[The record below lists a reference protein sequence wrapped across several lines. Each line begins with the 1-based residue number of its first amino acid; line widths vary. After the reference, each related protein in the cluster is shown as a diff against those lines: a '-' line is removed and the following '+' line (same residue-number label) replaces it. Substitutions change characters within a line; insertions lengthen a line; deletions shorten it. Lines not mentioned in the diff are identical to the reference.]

1 MCKEP
6 WQQETLLCEAAR
18 GSWLARELVRARH
31 PNPNPK
37 PKPKPNPNPNPNPK
51 PHPDPDPKHKPKPK
65 PSPNQV
71 RAKLATRDTDHCDPK
86 DPKGKG
92 CRYEPCVAHPKGLAK
107 ALINVA
113 DGWRSPLN
121 DPTDKL
127 YLALRPVQP

>member
-1 MCKEP
+1 MH
-6 WQQETLLCEAAR
+6 AR
-18 GSWLARELVRARH
+18 GAPPSPRYCHSSERLGDAWLILFGD
-31 PNPNPK
+31 PDPK

>member
-1 MCKEP
+1 MRGGAR
-6 WQQETLLCEAAR
+6 LLAGAR
-18 GSWLARELVRARH
+18 AGARQARR
-31 PNPNPK
+31 PNPNPKPK
-37 PKPKPNPNPNPNPK
+37 PKPKPNPNPNPH
-51 PHPDPDPKHKPKPK
+51 PH
-65 PSPNQV
+65 PNQV

>member
-1 MCKEP
+1 MQVCADE
-6 WQQETLLCEAAR
+6 WQLETVLCQAAR
-18 GSWLARELVRARH
+18 GSWLARELI
-31 PNPNPK
+31 
-37 PKPKPNPNPNPNPK
+37 
-51 PHPDPDPKHKPKPK
+51 
-65 PSPNQV
+65 
-71 RAKLATRDTDHCDPK
+71 RAKLASRDTDHCDPK